1 MRTALDR
8 SALRSRLSEKS
19 TFWTEVNVVDITGS
33 TNADLVDLARRGGEE
48 GRVLI
53 AEEQTAGRGRLDR
66 RWSCPRGAGLMLSM
80 LLRPGRP
87 RKEWGTLSLAAAVAL
102 EETLRAVAG
111 VTARLKWPNDVL
123 IDGRKVCGILA
134 TVGGTGED
142 PADQRA
148 AGRGAVVLGLGLN
161 VSLTAEELPVPEA
174 TSLLLAGAATLER
187 EAIAADFLAHFA
199 AVYRTWNA
207 TGPAHVIERWR
218 EYSATLGRHVEV
230 SFPNGRKV
238 AGVATDIAADGRLV
252 VVGRDEEGREEVLT
266 VAAGDIVHLRRGD

>member
-252 VVGRDEEGREEVLT
+252 VAGRDEEGREEVLT

>member
-19 TFWTEVNVVDITGS
+19 TFWTDVNVVDVTGS
-33 TNADLVDLARRGGEE
+33 TNVDLVGLARRGGEE

-53 AEEQTAGRGRLDR
+53 AEQQTAGRGRLDR
-66 RWSCPRGAGLMLSM
+66 RWVCPKGAGLMLSM

-111 VTARLKWPNDVL
+111 VTSKLKWPNDVL

-134 TVGGTGED
+134 TVGGTGDD
-142 PADQRA
+142 PAEQRA
-148 AGRGAVVLGLGLN
+148 AGKGAVVLGLGLN

-207 TGPAHVIERWR
+207 AGPARVIERWR
-218 EYSATLGRHVEV
+218 EYSATLGRNVEV

-252 VVGRDEEGREEVLT
+252 VAGRDEEGREEVLT
-266 VAAGDIVHLRRGD
+266 VAAGDIVHLRRDD